1 MPSNASAGP
10 SAPGRTVKRP
20 RRSSDPHPRELDEA
34 ALRARLPPLATVDDP
49 VPRSSTIKRSVAVTS
64 TTGAREDED
73 EDGPVEAA
81 AEHGEDGGIDRPA
94 KKLKSQVR
102 TALKK
107 SKEVVPGIIYISRV
121 PPGMTP
127 QKVRHL
133 MARWGE
139 VGKVYAQKRDAPTGY
154 NPQSQNQ
161 KKTKHERANY
171 TEAWVEFKDKNV
183 AKTVARMLNAEVIGG
198 KKGDRWRDD
207 IWTMKYLSGFK
218 WEMLGEQVAYERQ
231 SHQSRLRAEITRAKT
246 EQGEYLRN
254 VELARV
260 LNKRKAKKEAAGQGR
275 MARSDRTMPER
286 SPTPPRDSSSNSTT
300 NAVTHAHEQLD
311 QLHTTLRDLFDFML
325 QHAAAE
331 RAHIDTINFKN
342 AENAER
348 ARRRARPYWWG
359 PFGIILSCLLVTTI
373 LGGTILLCAARGR
386 WNISRSTSSSSS
398 SSQIALASSEC
409 WIIPVLR
416 ASQGCWIATLVLLVP
431 FSFYIWYR
439 WEEQDISDEEA
450 VGVLVILFAMLA
462 YLIGGIQCSNDGL
475 SEAFGSGC

>member
-139 VGKVYAQKRDAPTGY
+139 VGKVYAQKRD
-154 NPQSQNQ
+154 
-161 KKTKHERANY
+161 
-171 TEAWVEFKDKNV
+171 
-183 AKTVARMLNAEVIGG
+183 
-198 KKGDRWRDD
+198 
-207 IWTMKYLSGFK
+207 
-218 WEMLGEQVAYERQ
+218 GEWDFL
-231 SHQSRLRAEITRAKT
+231 LR
-246 EQGEYLRN
+246 
-254 VELARV
+254 
-260 LNKRKAKKEAAGQGR
+260 
-275 MARSDRTMPER
+275 
-286 SPTPPRDSSSNSTT
+286 SST
-300 NAVTHAHEQLD
+300 
-311 QLHTTLRDLFDFML
+311 
-325 QHAAAE
+325 
-331 RAHIDTINFKN
+331 
-342 AENAER
+342 
-348 ARRRARPYWWG
+348 
-359 PFGIILSCLLVTTI
+359 
-373 LGGTILLCAARGR
+373 
-386 WNISRSTSSSSS
+386 
-398 SSQIALASSEC
+398 
-409 WIIPVLR
+409 
-416 ASQGCWIATLVLLVP
+416 
-431 FSFYIWYR
+431 
-439 WEEQDISDEEA
+439 
-450 VGVLVILFAMLA
+450 
-462 YLIGGIQCSNDGL
+462 
-475 SEAFGSGC
+475 

>member
-1 MPSNASAGP
+1 MVFTQHGP
-10 SAPGRTVKRP
+10 FYSFTLFVH
-20 RRSSDPHPRELDEA
+20 SSLSLSPHHSEL
-34 ALRARLPPLATVDDP
+34 LQR
-49 VPRSSTIKRSVAVTS
+49 
-64 TTGAREDED
+64 
-73 EDGPVEAA
+73 
-81 AEHGEDGGIDRPA
+81 
-94 KKLKSQVR
+94 
-102 TALKK
+102 
-107 SKEVVPGIIYISRV
+107 ISRV
-121 PPGMTP
+121 CTALVHHGLYP
-127 QKVRHL
+127 
-133 MARWGE
+133 
-139 VGKVYAQKRDAPTGY
+139 
-154 NPQSQNQ
+154 
-161 KKTKHERANY
+161 Y
-171 TEAWVEFKDKNV
+171 TDN
-183 AKTVARMLNAEVIGG
+183 MYIC
-198 KKGDRWRDD
+198 
-207 IWTMKYLSGFK
+207 
-218 WEMLGEQVAYERQ
+218 
-231 SHQSRLRAEITRAKT
+231 
-246 EQGEYLRN
+246 
-254 VELARV
+254 
-260 LNKRKAKKEAAGQGR
+260 
-275 MARSDRTMPER
+275 SDRTMPER

-439 WEEQDISDEEA
+439 WEEQDISDEKA

-462 YLIGGIQCSNDGL
+462 YLIGGIQSSNDGL